1 MTITEQ
7 QLLDLEADI
16 NDILAE
22 DCARIHFT
30 FHAAFERI
38 NDPRNKPSITLH
50 ELDNV
55 FQTFIQTH
63 LSTIIDYDEGT
74 RFVLKCNKTHLHFP
88 CAITYDRQVGKLWV
102 VQNVI
107 TVMRKKDFKSPDNFL
122 VIN

>member
-7 QLLDLEADI
+7 QLLDLQADI

-30 FHAAFERI
+30 FHAAFERL
-38 NDPRNKPSITLH
+38 NDPRNNPPITLN
-50 ELDNV
+50 ELNKV
-55 FQTFIQTH
+55 FQSFIECH
-63 LSTIIDYDEGT
+63 LTTILDYVEGT

-88 CAITYDRQVGKLWV
+88 CAITHDRQLGKLWV

-107 TVMRKKDFKSPDNFL
+107 TVMRKKDFKSPDIFL

>member
-1 MTITEQ
+1 MIITEQ
-7 QLLDLEADI
+7 QLLDLQSDI

-30 FHAAFERI
+30 FHAAFERL
-38 NDPRNKPSITLH
+38 NDPRNNPPITLN
-50 ELDNV
+50 ELNKV
-55 FQTFIQTH
+55 FQSFIERH
-63 LSTIIDYDEGT
+63 LTTILDYEEGT

-88 CAITYDRQVGKLWV
+88 CAITHDRQLGKLWV

-107 TVMRKKDFKSPDNFL
+107 TVMRKKDFKSPDIFL

>member
-1 MTITEQ
+1 MIITEQ
-7 QLLDLEADI
+7 QLLDLQADI

-30 FHAAFERI
+30 FHAAFERL
-38 NDPRNKPSITLH
+38 NDPRNNPPITLN
-50 ELDNV
+50 ELNKV
-55 FQTFIQTH
+55 FQSFIERH
-63 LSTIIDYDEGT
+63 LTTILNYEEGT

-88 CAITYDRQVGKLWV
+88 CAITHDRQLGKLWV

-107 TVMRKKDFKSPDNFL
+107 TVMRKKDFKSPDIFL

>member
-7 QLLDLEADI
+7 QLLDLQADI

-30 FHAAFERI
+30 FHAAFERL
-38 NDPRNKPSITLH
+38 NDPRNNPPITLN
-50 ELDNV
+50 ELNKV
-55 FQTFIQTH
+55 FQSFIGHH
-63 LSTIIDYDEGT
+63 LTTILDYEEGT

-88 CAITYDRQVGKLWV
+88 CAITHDRQLGKLWV